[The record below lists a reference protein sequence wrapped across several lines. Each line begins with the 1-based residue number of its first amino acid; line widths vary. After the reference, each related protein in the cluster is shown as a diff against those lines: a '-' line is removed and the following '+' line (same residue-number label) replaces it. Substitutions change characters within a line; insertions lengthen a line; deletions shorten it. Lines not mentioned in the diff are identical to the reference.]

1 MAGIGKQLAEGRPP
15 KYGSREEVLEKI
27 QAYKEYLKENNKPAT
42 IAGGA
47 YWLGMPRQV
56 FYQYG
61 DRDDYSD
68 TIKEFREWILYELEQ
83 SAAEKGHA
91 GNIFLMK
98 NYGYTDRQDLSVM
111 GDLKLEFGWSGA
123 DSGEKEPENDPE
135 D

>member
-1 MAGIGKQLAEGRPP
+1 MATIGPQLTGRPP
-15 KYGSREEVLEKI
+15 MYKDPEEVREKI
-27 QAYKEYLKENNKPAT
+27 EAYKKYLKEEGKPAT

-47 YWLGMPRQV
+47 YWLGMDRIT
-56 FYQYG
+56 FYKYG
-61 DRDDYSD
+61 QKEAFGNI
-68 TIKEFREWILYELEQ
+68 IKEFREWILYELEQ

-98 NYGYTDRQDLSVM
+98 NYGYTDRQDLNLG

-123 DSGEKEPENDPE
+123 DSAEKEPENDPE